1 MNRGKLMVLGILI
14 SSLIIIAPTS
24 LGNGTDEPFSIQVEP
39 NKFSINPG
47 EEISFSVKI
56 EAVEGFAG
64 SIDLELDLSTV
75 GYSDTLDFGTLNQ
88 PYPKEHEFTVNIPA
102 EIPVGKIQGTLRGT
116 SGDHVV
122 EEDIEITLQGNGGI
136 IGAIILAISNIWD
149 SILRLFGIK

>member
-1 MNRGKLMVLGILI
+1 MNRVKLMVLGILI

-24 LGNGTDEPFSIQVEP
+24 LVNGADEPFSIDVEP

-47 EEISFSVKI
+47 DEINFSVKI

-64 SIDLELDLSTV
+64 SIDLELDVSTV
-75 GYSDTLDFGTLNQ
+75 GYSDTLDFGTLNP
-88 PYPKEHEFTVNIPA
+88 PYPKEHEFTVNIPT

-116 SGDHVV
+116 SGGHVV
-122 EEDIEITLQGNGGI
+122 EEDVEITLQGTGGI
-136 IGAIILAISNIWD
+136 IGTILQALSNIWD